1 MSWAGRSDAPV
12 GRSWALPRPPTER
25 PSKSLNKARITR
37 KGEQALLS
45 DIQAEVEGERS
56 AESDPSGSG
65 SAPY

>member
-1 MSWAGRSDAPV
+1 
-12 GRSWALPRPPTER
+12 
-25 PSKSLNKARITR
+25 KSLNKARITR